1 MAELATVAR
10 PYAKALYSLAIEHN
24 KTGDWVAVLENLA
37 QAIAVPKVAAAID
50 RPEQSADQ
58 KAAVLLGLLSDGAA
72 DERVKAFLSTLAEND
87 RLNALPEIFT
97 QFQALYLS
105 ASHIKKAVIYSAF
118 PLTETQFSQLIE
130 DLQAKVGSKLDA
142 KVVVDPE
149 LIGGVKVEVGD
160 QVLDLS
166 VQAELQKLYAA
177 MTN

>member
-10 PYAKALYSLAIEHN
+10 PYAKALYSLAVEHN
-24 KTGDWVAVLENLA
+24 KTGDWVTVLENLA
-37 QAIAVPKVAAAID
+37 KAVAVPKVAAAID
-50 RPEQSADQ
+50 RPEQNAEA
-58 KAAVLLGLLSDGAA
+58 KAEVLLGLLPEGAF
-72 DERVKAFLSTLAEND
+72 DERFKAFLSTLAEND

-105 ASHIKKAVIYSAF
+105 ASHIQKAVIYSAF
-118 PLTETQFSQLIE
+118 PLTEAQFSQLVL
-130 DLQAKVGSKLDA
+130 DLQAKLGSKLDA
-142 KVVVDPE
+142 KVEVDPE

-160 QVLDLS
+160 QVLDMS

>member
-10 PYAKALYSLAIEHN
+10 PYAKALYSLAVEHN

-50 RPEQSADQ
+50 RPEQSADE
-58 KAAVLLGLLSDGAA
+58 KAAVLLGLLPEGA
-72 DERVKAFLSTLAEND
+72 DERMQAFLSTLAEND

-118 PLTETQFSQLIE
+118 PLSEEQFSQLVL

>member
-24 KTGDWVAVLENLA
+24 KTGDWVAVLGNLA
-37 QAIAVPKVAAAID
+37 QAIAVPKVAAAD

-105 ASHIKKAVIYSAF
+105 ASHIKEAVIYSAF
-118 PLTETQFSQLIE
+118 PLTETQFSQLIA

>member
-1 MAELATVAR
+1 M
-10 PYAKALYSLAIEHN
+10 I
-24 KTGDWVAVLENLA
+24 VLDNL
-37 QAIAVPKVAAAID
+37 QTKKLP
-50 RPEQSADQ
+50 
-58 KAAVLLGLLSDGAA
+58 VLLGLLSDGAA

-87 RLNALPEIFT
+87 RLNALPVIFHSISSHSV
-97 QFQALYLS
+97 LS

-118 PLTETQFSQLIE
+118 PLTETQFSQLIA

>member
-10 PYAKALYSLAIEHN
+10 PYAKALYSLAVEHN

-50 RPEQSADQ
+50 RPEQSAEE
-58 KAAVLLGLLSDGAA
+58 KSSVLLGLLPEGAN
-72 DERVKAFLSTLAEND
+72 DERIKAFVSTLAEND

-105 ASHIKKAVIYSAF
+105 AGHIKKAVIYSAF
-118 PLTETQFSQLIE
+118 PMSEEQFAQLVL

-166 VQAELQKLYAA
+166 VQAELQKLYTA